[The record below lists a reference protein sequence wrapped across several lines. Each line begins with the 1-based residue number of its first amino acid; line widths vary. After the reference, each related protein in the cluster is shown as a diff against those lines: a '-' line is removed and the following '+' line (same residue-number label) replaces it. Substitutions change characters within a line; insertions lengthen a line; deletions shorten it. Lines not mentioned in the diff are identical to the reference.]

1 MPEQEKRVAG
11 FTIGDGTNTFANI
24 TSYELNTEVAEEE
37 VSGLND
43 TVGSPPILSEK
54 YLAVSVG
61 RTASMSGVSFTG
73 DGTSGTGP
81 SSAAIQAFLANAE
94 TGAVITAEYRYTDGS
109 GYDLEGFFTSFNF
122 TGDKG
127 EATEKFS
134 GTFRV
139 NSKTE
144 VTT

>member
-1 MPEQEKRVAG
+1 MAEAEKRVAG

-24 TSYELNTEVAEEE
+24 TSYEINTEISEEE
-37 VSGLND
+37 VAGLND
-43 TVGSPPILSEK
+43 TVGSPPILSES

-61 RTASMSGVSFTG
+61 RTASLSGVAFSG
-73 DGTSGTGP
+73 DGTSGSGP
-81 SSAAIQAFLANAE
+81 SSAAIQAFLGNAE
-94 TGAVITAEYRYTDGS
+94 TGAELTLEYRYNDDS
-109 GYDLEGFFTSFNF
+109 GYDLTGFFQSFNF

-139 NSKTE
+139 NDKTE